1 MKSIKVDLKDLKQR
15 EYIMR
20 DRIDKINQVINQRII
35 ISFIWM
41 VQ

>member
-15 EYIMR
+15 EFIMR
-20 DRIDKINQVINQRII
+20 GKIDKINQVINQRII